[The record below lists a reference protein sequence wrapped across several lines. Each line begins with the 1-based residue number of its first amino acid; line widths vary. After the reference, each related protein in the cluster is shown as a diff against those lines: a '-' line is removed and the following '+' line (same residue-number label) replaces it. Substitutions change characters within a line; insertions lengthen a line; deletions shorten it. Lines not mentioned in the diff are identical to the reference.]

1 MNLIYRLK
9 PTHLMLISKISET
22 KKLQE
27 AVDFMGMSQPA
38 GSRILAEIEMEIG
51 ASIFQRTPKGM
62 ELTLIG
68 ESFLRHARIIL
79 AELENLEKE
88 VEHIQQGNL
97 GELRIGAVT
106 GPALKYL
113 MPAVRKL
120 SPNIDVNIEVGT
132 SRTNLR
138 RLDEGYLEFTIGRI
152 PEGTDT
158 RGYQTFPITT
168 EVVEFLI
175 SNNHPI
181 AGQTNITLAQM
192 KAYPWVIQDIGNPIR
207 HAVEEMFRKN
217 NSAMPNQILNSS
229 SLLIALDHIVHFHA
243 IAPQTKEVIELL
255 THDNLAAKLIPIETK
270 FRAEVPTY
278 FLMFPK
284 NRSLSKI
291 AQNVVDDILAHI

>member
-158 RGYQTFPITT
+158 RGYQTFPIRT

-175 SNNHPI
+175 SSNHPL

-270 FRAEVPTY
+270 FSAEVPTY

-291 AQNVVDDILAHI
+291 AQNVVDDILANI

>member
-38 GSRILAEIEMEIG
+38 GSRILAEIELEIG

-62 ELTLIG
+62 ELTLLG
-68 ESFLRHARIIL
+68 ESFLKHARIIL

-88 VEHIQQGNL
+88 IEHIKEGTL
-97 GELRIGAVT
+97 GELNVGAVT
-106 GPALKYL
+106 GPALKYV

-120 SPNIDVNIEVGT
+120 SPKIDVNIEVGT

-158 RGYQTFPITT
+158 RGYQTFPIRT
-168 EVVEFLI
+168 EMVEFI
-175 SNNHPI
+175 VSSDHPI
-181 AGQTNITLAQM
+181 AGQANVTLAQM
-192 KAYPWVIQDIGNPIR
+192 KEYPWVVQDIGNPIR
-207 HAVEEMFRKN
+207 RAVEEMFQKN
-217 NSAMPNQILNSS
+217 KSAMPNQILNSS
-229 SLLIALDHIVHFHA
+229 SLLIALDHIVNFHA
-243 IAPQTKEVIELL
+243 IAPQTQEVIQLL
-255 THDNLAAKLIPIETK
+255 TQDKLAAKLIPIDTK
-270 FRAEVPTY
+270 FNTVVPTY

-284 NRSLSKI
+284 NRSLSKV
-291 AQNVVDDILAHI
+291 AQNVVDDILANI

>member
-51 ASIFQRTPKGM
+51 ATIFQRTPKGM

-158 RGYQTFPITT
+158 RGYQTFPIRT

-255 THDNLAAKLIPIETK
+255 THDNLAAKLIPIQTK

-291 AQNVVDDILAHI
+291 AQNVVDDILANI